1 MFNVYSNDTSDY
13 FNAKREGREVVD
25 GEETACSNACSSG
38 AMKFG
43 DVNDKES

>member
-13 FNAKREGREVVD
+13 FESKKEGRAIVD
-25 GEETACSNACSSG
+25 SKHVQMLVPTG

-43 DVNDKES
+43 DVNDKGRNH